1 MDGVC
6 QTHQVDSRQW
16 RPARQPL
23 TAKGNGSL
31 EAQYLE
37 TMGGKRPEAGGMGPE
52 DLQGVLPYLPGRAE
66 QGSRCPQLSVLVV
79 LVDASL
85 RHSL

>member
-23 TAKGNGSL
+23 TAKGDGSL
-31 EAQYLE
+31 EVQYLE
-37 TMGGKRPEAGGMGPE
+37 AMGGKGTEAGGMGPG

-66 QGSRCPQLSVLVV
+66 QGSRCPRLSVLVV
-79 LVDASL
+79 LAATSL